1 MLTKVPGLEELRRED
16 SCNVRE
22 ELQKLEET
30 VGNEVYEREERASR
44 SSSFSVEIFFKNAAG
59 LRMT

>member
-44 SSSFSVEIFFKNAAG
+44 SSSLSVEIFFKNAAG